1 MSSIMKGQKD
11 SDKFWQLYY
20 KRNGWENQRC
30 LNWKGETLRKT
41 RTLAFDVRRFAM
53 KDRHFLCDSRGQCW
67 YQRVELYR
75 AVVFT

>member
-1 MSSIMKGQKD
+1 MSSIMKDQKD

-41 RTLAFDVRRFAM
+41 RTLALDVRRFAM
-53 KDRHFLCDSRGQCW
+53 KDRHFLCDARGQCW
-67 YQRVELYR
+67 YQRVEL
-75 AVVFT
+75 